1 MQIKGE
7 EFMKKVQLQQEREE
21 LERKLSELEE
31 VEMTINDDPVIL
43 SRNINMNNDTNNN
56 QEANDHELNN
66 IMLGTSSFSNE
77 ENKKKYLILGIV
89 LVVLFLLTIIIIR
102 LLTGDSNKEDQFTSN
117 NANSSEIK
125 KLSENSNIEENFQKI
140 INERVKKD
148 SSTPMVPEIAKTTD
162 DKLDNLQQSVEN
174 NLQGNETIQEEAPA
188 TITNETLDETIK
200 KIEDKKTVQKEKV
213 VQKKEVTKEKVVEKE
228 AIVEK
233 EAVVEKKAET
243 KKSVKSLVEAPSS
256 DVSKGYFVQ
265 IGAFTKKPSD
275 SYINEIRNG
284 GFKYK
289 VYQIEIKGTI
299 YNKVLIGPYSTK
311 GSAGQDVDNIKEK
324 LKVTNAFVVKF

>member
-43 SRNINMNNDTNNN
+43 SRNINMNNDANNN

-148 SSTPMVPEIAKTTD
+148 SSAPMVPEIANTTEN
-162 DKLDNLQQSVEN
+162 KLDTLQQNAEN
-174 NLQGNETIQEEAPA
+174 DLQRNETIQEEAPA
-188 TITNETLDETIK
+188 IITNEALDETIK
-200 KIEDKKTVQKEKV
+200 KIEEKKVVQKEKIEP
-213 VQKKEVTKEKVVEKE
+213 KKEVVKKEIAKKEVIEKTTE
-228 AIVEK
+228 N
-233 EAVVEKKAET
+233 
-243 KKSVKSLVEAPSS
+243 KKSVKDLVETTSS

>member
-7 EFMKKVQLQQEREE
+7 EFIKKVQLQQEREE

-31 VEMTINDDPVIL
+31 VEMTIHEDPVIL
-43 SRNINMNNDTNNN
+43 SRNINNDINNN
-56 QEANDHELNN
+56 IEQNDHELNN
-66 IMLGTSSFSNE
+66 IMLGGAATNANE

-102 LLTGDSNKEDQFTSN
+102 LLSGGSTKEDQFTSN
-117 NANSSEIK
+117 GADSSEIK

-148 SSTPMVPEIAKTTD
+148 SSAPMVPEIAKTTD
-162 DKLDNLQQSVEN
+162 DKLENLQQAVES

-188 TITNETLDETIK
+188 VITNEALDETIK
-200 KIEDKKTVQKEKV
+200 KIEEKKTVQKEKV
-213 VQKKEVTKEKVVEKE
+213 VEKKEVAKKEVVERKT
-228 AIVEK
+228 
-233 EAVVEKKAET
+233 ET
-243 KKSVKSLVEAPSS
+243 RKSVKDLVESPSS

-275 SYINEIRNG
+275 SYINGIRNE

-289 VYQIEIKGTI
+289 VYQIEIKGTL
-299 YNKVLIGPYSTK
+299 YNKVLIGPYSTR
-311 GSAGQDVDNIKEK
+311 GAASQEVNDIKEK
-324 LKVTNAFVVKF
+324 LKVSNAFIVKF

>member
-7 EFMKKVQLQQEREE
+7 EFINKVQLQQEREE

-31 VEMTINDDPVIL
+31 VEMTIHEDPVIL
-43 SRNINMNNDTNNN
+43 SRSINTDMNNNME
-56 QEANDHELNN
+56 QNDHELNN
-66 IMLGTSSFSNE
+66 IMLGGVSTNANE

-102 LLTGDSNKEDQFTSN
+102 LLSGGATKEDQFTSN
-117 NANSSEIK
+117 NADSSEIK

>member
-1 MQIKGE
+1 
-7 EFMKKVQLQQEREE
+7 
-21 LERKLSELEE
+21 
-31 VEMTINDDPVIL
+31 
-43 SRNINMNNDTNNN
+43 
-56 QEANDHELNN
+56 
-66 IMLGTSSFSNE
+66 
-77 ENKKKYLILGIV
+77 
-89 LVVLFLLTIIIIR
+89 
-102 LLTGDSNKEDQFTSN
+102 
-117 NANSSEIK
+117 
-125 KLSENSNIEENFQKI
+125 
-140 INERVKKD
+140 
-148 SSTPMVPEIAKTTD
+148 MVPEIAKTTD

-243 KKSVKSLVEAPSS
+243 KKSVKSLVETPSS

>member
-7 EFMKKVQLQQEREE
+7 EFIRKVQLQQEREE

-31 VEMTINDDPVIL
+31 VEMTVNDEPVIL
-43 SRNINMNNDTNNN
+43 SRNINNDINNN
-56 QEANDHELNN
+56 MDTSDHELNN
-66 IMLGTSSFSNE
+66 IMLDSSSSTNNE

-102 LLTGDSNKEDQFTSN
+102 LLTGDTNKEDQFTSN

-148 SSTPMVPEIAKTTD
+148 SSEAMVPEVVNPANE
-162 DKLDNLQQSVEN
+162 KLDNVQQVN
-174 NLQGNETIQEEAPA
+174 NDMQNSEIIQEEAPD
-188 TITNETLDETIK
+188 TITNEDLDNTIK
-200 KIEDKKTVQKEKV
+200 KIEEKKVVQQEKV
-213 VQKKEVTKEKVVEKE
+213 VQKKEVAKKEPAPVV
-228 AIVEK
+228 
-233 EAVVEKKAET
+233 KKAEP
-243 KKSVKSLVEAPSS
+243 KKSVKDLIESNSS

-275 SYINEIRNG
+275 SYINNIRSE
-284 GFKYK
+284 GFKYT
-289 VYQIEIKGTI
+289 VYQVDIKGTT
-299 YNKVLIGPYSTK
+299 YNKVLIGPYSTR
-311 GSAGQDVDNIKEK
+311 GSASQDVDNIKEK
-324 LKVTNAFVVKF
+324 LKVSNAFILKF

>member
-7 EFMKKVQLQQEREE
+7 EFIKKVQLQQEREE

-31 VEMTINDDPVIL
+31 VEMTIHEDPVIL
-43 SRNINMNNDTNNN
+43 SRSINTDMNNNME
-56 QEANDHELNN
+56 QNDHELNN
-66 IMLGTSSFSNE
+66 IMLGGVSTNANE

-102 LLTGDSNKEDQFTSN
+102 LLSGGATKEDQFTSN
-117 NANSSEIK
+117 NADSSEIK
-125 KLSENSNIEENFQKI
+125 KLSENSTIEENFQKI

>member
-7 EFMKKVQLQQEREE
+7 EFIKKVQLQQEREE

-31 VEMTINDDPVIL
+31 VEMTIHEDPVIL
-43 SRNINMNNDTNNN
+43 SRNINNDINNN
-56 QEANDHELNN
+56 IEQNDHELNN
-66 IMLGTSSFSNE
+66 IMLGGAATNANE

-102 LLTGDSNKEDQFTSN
+102 LLSGGSTKEDQFTSN
-117 NANSSEIK
+117 GADSSEIK

-148 SSTPMVPEIAKTTD
+148 SSAPMVPEIAKTTD
-162 DKLDNLQQSVEN
+162 DKLENLQQTVES

-188 TITNETLDETIK
+188 VITNEALDETIK
-200 KIEDKKTVQKEKV
+200 KIEEKKTVQKEKV
-213 VQKKEVTKEKVVEKE
+213 VEKKEVAKKEVVERKT
-228 AIVEK
+228 
-233 EAVVEKKAET
+233 ET
-243 KKSVKSLVEAPSS
+243 RKSVKDLVESPSS

-275 SYINEIRNG
+275 SYINGIRNE

-289 VYQIEIKGTI
+289 VYQIEIKGTL
-299 YNKVLIGPYSTK
+299 YNKVLIGPYSTR
-311 GSAGQDVDNIKEK
+311 GAASQEVNDIKEK
-324 LKVTNAFVVKF
+324 LKVSNAFIVKF

>member
-7 EFMKKVQLQQEREE
+7 EFIKKVQLQQEREE

-31 VEMTINDDPVIL
+31 VEMTIHEDPVIL
-43 SRNINMNNDTNNN
+43 SRSINTDMNNNME
-56 QEANDHELNN
+56 QNDHELNN
-66 IMLGTSSFSNE
+66 IMLGGVSTNANE

-102 LLTGDSNKEDQFTSN
+102 LLSGGATKEDQFTSN
-117 NANSSEIK
+117 NADSSEIK

-233 EAVVEKKAET
+233 EAVFEKKAET

>member
-7 EFMKKVQLQQEREE
+7 DFIKKVQLQQEREE
-21 LERKLSELEE
+21 LERKLSELED
-31 VEMTINDDPVIL
+31 VEMTVNDEPVIL
-43 SRNINMNNDTNNN
+43 SRNINMGMNSNMNNDLNNN
-56 QEANDHELNN
+56 TEVNDHELDN
-66 IMLGTSSFSNE
+66 IMLGSSGNTNE

-148 SSTPMVPEIAKTTD
+148 SSAPMVPEMPYTSD
-162 DKLDNLQQSVEN
+162 DKAANPDQFTDN
-174 NLQGNETIQEEAPA
+174 NLQDNETIQEDAPA
-188 TITNETLDETIK
+188 IITNEALDDTIK
-200 KIEDKKTVQKEKV
+200 KIEEKKVIQKEKV
-213 VQKKEVTKEKVVEKE
+213 EAKVETKKEVAKKE
-228 AIVEK
+228 
-233 EAVVEKKAET
+233 VVEKKVEA
-243 KKSVKSLVEAPSS
+243 KRSVKDLIDTTSS

-275 SYINEIRNG
+275 SYINEIRSQ

-289 VYQIEIKGTI
+289 IFQVDIKGTL
-299 YNKVLIGPYSTK
+299 YNKVLIGPYSTRAAA
-311 GSAGQDVDNIKEK
+311 SQDVDAIKEK
-324 LKVTNAFVVKF
+324 LNVSNAFILKF

>member
-7 EFMKKVQLQQEREE
+7 EFIKKVQLQQEREE

-31 VEMTINDDPVIL
+31 VEMTIHEDPVIL
-43 SRNINMNNDTNNN
+43 SRSINTDMNNNME
-56 QEANDHELNN
+56 QNDHELNN
-66 IMLGTSSFSNE
+66 IMLGGVSTNANE

-102 LLTGDSNKEDQFTSN
+102 LLSGGATKEDQFTSN
-117 NANSSEIK
+117 NADSSEIK

-233 EAVVEKKAET
+233 EAVVEKKAE
-243 KKSVKSLVEAPSS
+243 K
-256 DVSKGYFVQ
+256 
-265 IGAFTKKPSD
+265 I
-275 SYINEIRNG
+275 
-284 GFKYK
+284 K
-289 VYQIEIKGTI
+289 V
-299 YNKVLIGPYSTK
+299 N
-311 GSAGQDVDNIKEK
+311 N
-324 LKVTNAFVVKF
+324 